1 MHWVCWPPPPFFLRL
16 ISTISML
23 CFVVTNLTVRL
34 SHHANT
40 RTFPLYLP
48 MMSLLLSLCC
58 LSPVVL
64 TILGSPR
71 FFLSVPKI
79 KFIYFYVE
87 FDWKLH
93 FNFTR
98 IKLLYSIT
106 KEKWLFSISKEN
118 IKFLPGILRHILLYC
133 LLHILLHR
141 LLQLLLFFIILIVKV
156 TWIFTGKLVAFIITI
171 FFQTFS
177 FIF

>member
-1 MHWVCWPPPPFFLRL
+1 MNWLYL
-16 ISTISML
+16 TITML

-79 KFIYFYVE
+79 KLFFYVE
-87 FDWKLH
+87 FDWKLY

-118 IKFLPGILRHILLYC
+118 IKFLPDS
-133 LLHILLHR
+133 LHIQRVLFLIFVRYSFYR
-141 LLQLLLFFIILIVKV
+141 LNIFFIV
-156 TWIFTGKLVAFIITI
+156 FID
-171 FFQTFS
+171 
-177 FIF
+177 